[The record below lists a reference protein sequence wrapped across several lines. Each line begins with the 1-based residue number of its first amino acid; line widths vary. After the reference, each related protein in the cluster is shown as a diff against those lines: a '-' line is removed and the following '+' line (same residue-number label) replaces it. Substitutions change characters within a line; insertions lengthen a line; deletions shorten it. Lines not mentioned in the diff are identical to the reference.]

1 MNPPTISPLVVS
13 TLVIISVSIPTFIS
27 VNFFNVNP
35 NIITVLLLGLVGIS
49 AVHPYLGFPNIA
61 QLAGL
66 EEPKAVQQAPK
77 EIKPVQQT
85 FDKPDPF
92 IGEYPA
98 LRDRLIDLADT
109 EKHPIGKPDSIW
121 KQVLTQEKG
130 DYTISVQKQD
140 TDKMFFRI
148 VVDFEASPEQT
159 FDHIADITTRN
170 TWDEICQSS
179 GIVERVSAM
188 TAVQFMRTKGI
199 FPTAPRSALVVGFIS
214 KLDDGRYI
222 NVTRSVDSHPDY
234 KIPSGDVCMT
244 ADIAGL
250 IVGPHPSGN
259 PKRSRCVQIVT
270 GDLGGWLPASVVNIV
285 TTQAFPISMRRA
297 NSQMKKNLLD
307 KKTSSLI
314 EESLGNVA
322 IAEQKKQ
329 TQVAQD
335 SFIIKLLKGLQKS
348 QPIMVFIILLIAIF
362 KRK

>member
-1 MNPPTISPLVVS
+1 MNSHSLTPLVVT

-27 VNFFNVNP
+27 IKIFDVNP
-35 NIITVLLLGLVGIS
+35 NFITVFLLGLVGIT

-61 QLAGL
+61 HFAGL
-66 EEPKAVQQAPK
+66 EKPKADQQAPK
-77 EIKPVQQT
+77 EQKPVQQT

-92 IGEYPA
+92 INEYPA
-98 LRDRLIDLADT
+98 LRDRLVDLADT

-130 DYTISVQKQD
+130 EYSISVQKQD
-140 TDKMFFRI
+140 SDKMFFRI

-159 FDHIADITTRN
+159 FDHIANISTRN
-170 TWDEICQSS
+170 TWDEICQAS
-179 GIVERVSAM
+179 GIVERLSAM

-222 NVTRSVDSHPDY
+222 NVTKSVDSHPDY
-234 KIPSGDVCMT
+234 KVPSGDVCMT
-244 ADIAGL
+244 AEIAGL

-270 GDLGGWLPASVVNIV
+270 GDLGGWLPASVVNLV

-307 KKTSSLI
+307 IKTSALV

-322 IAEQKKQ
+322 IAEQKKE
-329 TQVAQD
+329 TQVAND

-348 QPIMVFIILLIAIF
+348 QPVMVFIILLIAIF